1 MISMRHQI
9 RIVEPGTFQHH
20 LHEYPKVHQRI
31 PHPVVQSLFQL
42 THQQLIDRYC
52 QLNPMVLPGVMQK
65 ILKYQP
71 SCYRWAG
78 ADLIPGTDREG
89 KRHMILIEN
98 NSCPS
103 GQKSMP
109 LLNADMAQGGY
120 RTLMEDSFKPFFL
133 ATNRIRK
140 GALVVLYDKNLME
153 TSGYA
158 AVMADVF
165 QEPVYLVPFM
175 DEVSHA
181 YIRYRRGRM
190 EIKVEGSSWLP
201 VKAAFRYVTSRPWN
215 RIGVDTSTPIFN
227 PVIAC
232 IAGGRNKLV
241 AAKAYEEFNAKLHTT
256 GLQICSPETICDV
269 RKEDIPKWVKHFGG
283 KAVIK
288 EPYSNAGQGVYTIV
302 NDVELK
308 ALMQKEFAYTRFIVQ
323 RLIGYPLWEG
333 GKNSG
338 SYYQTGTL
346 PDGERNRYVFDL
358 RMMVCATPQ
367 GFKPVCLYSRRATH
381 PLQANL
387 DPSIPS
393 WNLLGTNL
401 SYRAEDGEW
410 MTDTRRLML
419 MDQQDFHR
427 LGLSLDDLID
437 AYVQAILS
445 TIAIDRM
452 AKRLINAKG
461 EFRHRLFAKLND
473 DQILIQEIMK
483 DPHA

>member
-1 MISMRHQI
+1 MISMRHHI

-31 PHPVVQSLFQL
+31 MHPVVQSFFQL
-42 THQQLIDRYC
+42 THQQVIDRYC
-52 QLNPMVLPGVMQK
+52 QLNPEVLPGVLQRVV
-65 ILKYQP
+65 KYQP
-71 SCYRWAG
+71 SYYRWAG
-78 ADLIPGTDREG
+78 ADLIAGTDRQG
-89 KRHMILIEN
+89 KRQMVVIEN

-109 LLNADMAQGGY
+109 LLHADLAQGGY
-120 RTLMEDSFKPFFL
+120 RTLIEDSFKRYFL
-133 ATNRIRK
+133 TTHRIRR

-165 QEPVYLVPFM
+165 GEAVYLVPFM
-175 DEVSHA
+175 DEERHEH
-181 YIRYRRGRM
+181 IRYRRGHM
-190 EIKVEGSSWLP
+190 EIMAEGSSWLP

-215 RIGVDTSTPIFN
+215 RIRVDTSTPIFN

-241 AAKAYEEFNAKLHTT
+241 AAKAYEAYNAKLHTT
-256 GLQICSPETICDV
+256 GLQICTPETICDV
-269 RKEDIPKWVKHFGG
+269 HKEDIPKWVKHFGG
-283 KAVIK
+283 RAVIK

-302 NDVELK
+302 NDAELK

-323 RLIGYPLWEG
+323 RLIGHPEWEG
-333 GKNSG
+333 RKHPG
-338 SYYQTGTL
+338 SYYQQGTV
-346 PDGERNRYVFDL
+346 PDTEGNRYVFDL
-358 RMMVCATPQ
+358 RMMVCATPE
-367 GFKPVCLYSRRATH
+367 GFKPVCLYARSASL
-381 PLQANL
+381 PLQADL
-387 DPSIPS
+387 DPSVPS
-393 WNLLGTNL
+393 WDVLGTNL

-410 MTDTRRLML
+410 NTDTRRLML
-419 MDQQDFHR
+419 MDQQDFTR
-427 LGLSLDDLID
+427 LGLSLDDLVD

-452 AKRLINAKG
+452 AKRLVNAKG

-473 DQILIQEIMK
+473 DRILIHEIMK
-483 DPHA
+483 QLLA

>member
-1 MISMRHQI
+1 MISMRHHI
-9 RIVEPGTFQHH
+9 RRVEPGTFQHH

-31 PHPVVQSLFQL
+31 LHPVVQSFFQL

-52 QLNPMVLPGVMQK
+52 QLKPSVLPGVMQK
-65 ILKYQP
+65 IVKYQP
-71 SCYRWAG
+71 SYYRWAG

-89 KRHMILIEN
+89 KRQMILIEN

-109 LLNADMAQGGY
+109 LLHADLAQGGY
-120 RTLMEDSFKPFFL
+120 RTLIEGSFKPFFL
-133 ATNRIRK
+133 ATNRIRE
-140 GALVVLYDKNLME
+140 GALVVVYDKNLME

-175 DEVSHA
+175 DEVGHA

-190 EIKVEGSSWLP
+190 EIKAEGPSWVP

-232 IAGGRNKLV
+232 VAGGRNKLV
-241 AAKAYEEFNAKLHTT
+241 AAKAYASYNAKLQTT
-256 GLQICSPETICDV
+256 GLQIFAPETICDL
-269 RKEDIPKWVKHFGG
+269 RKEDITKWVKHFGG

-302 NDVELK
+302 HDAELK

-323 RLIGYPLWEG
+323 RLIGHPQWDG
-333 GKNSG
+333 HKHSG
-338 SYYQTGTL
+338 TYDQTGTL
-346 PDGERNRYVFDL
+346 PDREGSRYVFDL
-358 RMMVCATPQ
+358 RMMICATPE
-367 GFKPVCLYSRRATH
+367 GFKPLCLYSRSASR
-381 PLQANL
+381 PLQAEL
-387 DPSIPS
+387 DPGVPS
-393 WNLLGTNL
+393 WEVLGTNL
-401 SYRAEDGEW
+401 SYRTEDGEW

-419 MDQQDFHR
+419 MDQQDFPR
-427 LGLSLDDLID
+427 LGLNLDDLID

-473 DQILIQEIMK
+473 DRILLHEIMSQ
-483 DPHA
+483 PHQ